1 MMEEMIDVLDEN
13 GVKTG
18 EVVTRKE
25 VHKKG
30 LWHRIIVVAIIDN
43 NNQLLMQQRSYQ
55 KDTNPGKWDISV
67 AGHVS
72 AGQTSLEA
80 AIREVE
86 EEVGIHISTENL
98 QYVLTS
104 KHETKPK
111 EDYIVKHI
119 HDFYIAKVSKIDMEH
134 IVLQESEVENAKL
147 VNKREFQ
154 YMVEH
159 EDMVKRDDIYQAILN
174 DWLDN

>member
-86 EEVGIHISTENL
+86 EEVGIHIST
-98 QYVLTS
+98 
-104 KHETKPK
+104 
-111 EDYIVKHI
+111 
-119 HDFYIAKVSKIDMEH
+119 
-134 IVLQESEVENAKL
+134 
-147 VNKREFQ
+147 
-154 YMVEH
+154 
-159 EDMVKRDDIYQAILN
+159 
-174 DWLDN
+174 

>member
-1 MMEEMIDVLDEN
+1 MEEMIDVLDEN

-30 LWHRIIVVAIIDN
+30 LWHRIIVVAIIDD
-43 NNQLLMQQRSYQ
+43 NNQILMQQRSYQ

-72 AGQTSLEA
+72 AGQTSVEA

-86 EEVGIHISTENL
+86 EEVGIHINDKDL
-98 QYVLTS
+98 QYVFTS
-104 KHETKPK
+104 KHETRPK

-119 HDFYIAKVSKIDMEH
+119 HDFYVARVNKIDMEH
-134 IVLQESEVENAKL
+134 VTLQESEVESAKL
-147 VNKREFQ
+147 VNKEEFQ
-154 YMVEH
+154 DMVEH
-159 EDMVKRDDIYQAILN
+159 ENMVKRDDIYQAILN
-174 DWLDN
+174 DWLGN

>member
-1 MMEEMIDVLDEN
+1 MEEMIDVLDEN

-25 VHKKG
+25 VHKNG

-43 NNQLLMQQRSYQ
+43 NNQILMQQRSYT

-72 AGQTSLEA
+72 AGQTSVEA

-86 EEVGIHISTENL
+86 EEVGIHICSENL
-98 QYVLTS
+98 HVYC
-104 KHETKPK
+104 
-111 EDYIVKHI
+111 
-119 HDFYIAKVSKIDMEH
+119 
-134 IVLQESEVENAKL
+134 
-147 VNKREFQ
+147 
-154 YMVEH
+154 
-159 EDMVKRDDIYQAILN
+159 
-174 DWLDN
+174 